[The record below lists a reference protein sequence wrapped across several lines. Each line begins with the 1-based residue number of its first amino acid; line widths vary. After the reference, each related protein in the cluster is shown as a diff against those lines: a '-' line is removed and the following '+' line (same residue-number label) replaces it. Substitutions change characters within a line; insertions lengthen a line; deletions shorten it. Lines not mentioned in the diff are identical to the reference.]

1 MEVFIFLI
9 GEAFAIINIVIS
21 ETIKDY
27 FANKRK

>member
-9 GEAFAIINIVIS
+9 GEVFAIINIVIS